1 MLHLRRWLP
10 PLQTSAHEATVQTAA
25 QRGGIL
31 KDRDR
36 PLSDVQRDR
45 FEDMLRKL
53 TQERSDVAEAMIFA
67 LDHAECATEVS
78 CHADLRVQ
86 QQMEKLGQP
95 AVWVCMLHHAMRADQ
110 KAAEA
115 MI

>member
-1 MLHLRRWLP
+1 M
-10 PLQTSAHEATVQTAA
+10 QTAA

-78 CHADLRVQ
+78 FQGLICFSGVAGWILDVPCL
-86 QQMEKLGQP
+86 
-95 AVWVCMLHHAMRADQ
+95 
-110 KAAEA
+110 AACPVEND
-115 MI
+115 